1 MNNKKKT
8 RNDFKQMYSFQ
19 RTKKKSPNNSLKRC
33 HKYKKKI
40 VQNR

>member
-19 RTKKKSPNNSLKRC
+19 RTKKKSPNYFSKTLSQIQKENSTK
-33 HKYKKKI
+33 
-40 VQNR
+40 